1 MSFSFLTMKTKY
13 TLSIFLLSGLF
24 IFAAFKLPDDSF
36 AQLLRKMEA
45 YVKDQPQEKVHLHL
59 DKPYYA
65 VGDNIWLKAYVLN
78 PASSAPSTI
87 SNSLYV
93 ELINER
99 DSVKKQLKL
108 PLIGGVAWGDMALA
122 DSLEA
127 GNYRIRAY
135 TNWMRNAGPDF
146 FYDKTIKIGNS
157 WGTKA
162 KNKTASTRNTTAAT
176 PVKNQI
182 DLRFFPE
189 GGNLINQIPVK
200 MGIKANNA
208 AGRGMNISGS
218 IVDET
223 GTTISP
229 FATTYLGMG
238 QLILNTQPERTYTAV
253 VRLEDGSEQRVP
265 LPRAQPAGYVL
276 NVNNLED
283 KEIKA
288 KVYISES
295 LLGKGELH
303 VVAQHQGMIY
313 ARVAIPTS
321 KQLASFSISKNEF
334 PSGIVQLTLFDSE
347 NRPVAERLVFVN
359 HSDEQMDLRLNTA
372 KKVYTPREKVNVD
385 LTAMAKGKSILGSF
399 SVSVTNTSV
408 VTPDPSNESNIFSSL
423 LLRSD
428 LPGYIEKP
436 NDYFIDDSP
445 ATRQHLDN
453 LMLTHGWR
461 RFTWQDVI
469 ADKKPVWS
477 YKPEKSLSIS
487 GTLTTN
493 GKKPI
498 AKGRVS
504 LFSSSGGLIVIDTL
518 TDANGRFV
526 FDNLS
531 FGDSTKFVVQG
542 RTAKNGKYTEI
553 KIDAVPGQ
561 VVTPNKNT
569 GDIVVNVNE
578 TIASYVT
585 QSNDYFE
592 ELTRRGLLQRTQ
604 VLKEVKVVTKKNI
617 VRHSENLNGPGRAD
631 AIITAK
637 QLETCQML
645 SQCLQ
650 GRVAG
655 LVMRNGV
662 PYLTRNGGRIP
673 MQIVYD
679 GIYVESDFLDAI
691 SPFDIETIEVLKNA
705 SNLAIYGSRGGGGLL
720 IITSKRGDARVGSA
734 YTPGVITHLAKGYS
748 FAREFYSPDYASQN
762 NSNQP
767 DLRTTIYWNPQVVTE
782 ANGKRSVEFYNAD
795 TKGTYRVVVEGIDAA
810 GNLGRAVYTYEVK

>member
-1 MSFSFLTMKTKY
+1 MKTKY
-13 TLSIFLLSGLF
+13 TLSIFLLFGLVT
-24 IFAAFKLPDDSF
+24 FAAFKLPDDSF

-45 YVKDQPQEKVHLHL
+45 FVKDHPQEKVHLHL

-65 VGDNIWLKAYVLN
+65 VGDNIWLKAYVVN
-78 PASSAPSTI
+78 TASGAPSTI

-108 PLIGGVAWGDMALA
+108 PLMGGVAWGDVALT
-122 DSLEA
+122 DSLEE

-146 FYDKTIKIGNS
+146 FYDKTIKIGNA
-157 WGTKA
+157 WGAKA
-162 KNKTASTRNTTAAT
+162 KGKIASNRNTSAAT
-176 PVKNQI
+176 MINNQVN
-182 DLRFFPE
+182 LRFFPE

-200 MGIKANNA
+200 MGIKSTTAT
-208 AGRGMNISGS
+208 GRGINVSGS

-223 GTTISP
+223 GTTIST

-238 QLILNTQPERTYTAV
+238 QLVLNTQPGKTYTAIFRV
-253 VRLEDGSEQRVP
+253 ENGSEQRVP
-265 LPRAQPAGYVL
+265 LPSAQQAGYAL
-276 NVNNLED
+276 SVNNLD
-283 KEIKA
+283 DNDIKA
-288 KVYISES
+288 KIYISES
-295 LLGKGELH
+295 LLGKGDLH
-303 VVAQHQGMIY
+303 VVAQHQGMVY
-313 ARVAIPTS
+313 AQVTIPTS
-321 KQLASFSISKNEF
+321 KQLASFTISKNEF
-334 PSGIVQLTLFDSE
+334 PSGIVQLTLFDPE

-372 KKVYTPREKVNVD
+372 KKVYTPREKVSLD
-385 LTAMAKGKSILGSF
+385 LAASVKEKAVLGSF
-399 SVSVTNTSV
+399 SISVTNTSV

-436 NDYFIDDSP
+436 NNYFTDDSP
-445 ATRQHLDN
+445 ATRQKLDN
-453 LMLTHGWR
+453 LMLTQGWR

-498 AKGRVS
+498 ANGRVS

-561 VVTPNKNT
+561 VVTPNPNT

-578 TIASYVT
+578 AIASYVS
-585 QSNDYFE
+585 QSNDYFD

-617 VRHSENLNGPGRAD
+617 VRHSENLNGAGRAD
-631 AIITAK
+631 AIITAE

-655 LVMRNGV
+655 LFMKNGV
-662 PYLTRNGGRIP
+662 PYLTRNGGRLP

-679 GIYVESDFLDAI
+679 GIYVESDFLDSI
-691 SPFDIETIEVLKNA
+691 NPFDVETIEVLKNA

-720 IITSKRGDARVGSA
+720 IITSKRGDARIGSM
-734 YTPGVITHLAKGYS
+734 YTPGVITHVAKGYS
-748 FAREFYSPDYASQN
+748 FAREFYSPNYAEQN
-762 NSNQP
+762 NGNQA
-767 DLRTTIYWNPQVVTE
+767 DLRTTIYWNPQVVT
-782 ANGKRSVEFYNAD
+782 AADGKGIVQFYNAD
-795 TKGTYRVVVEGIDAA
+795 TKGTYRVVVEGIDAT